1 MSNINPL
8 SGNSPVYRTT
18 PSKPAASSAAVE
30 GKPAARGDRVELSNM
45 SELMG
50 KLKTNDVRMD
60 KVAEIKAQIAAG
72 TYETDEKLQAAADKM
87 LDDVL

>member
-8 SGNSPVYRTT
+8 GGNSPVYRAT
-18 PSKPAASSAAVE
+18 PAKPAANTPPVQSKPAA
-30 GKPAARGDRVELSNM
+30 GGDRVELSNM

>member
-8 SGNSPVYRTT
+8 GGNSPVYRAT
-18 PSKPAASSAAVE
+18 PTKPAANTAPVQSKPAAA
-30 GKPAARGDRVELSNM
+30 GDRVELSNM

-60 KVAEIKAQIAAG
+60 KVNEIKAQIAAG